1 MLVIQL
7 QVLVQDINVSISYG
21 EERDLAK
28 PILISASDL
37 WTEGIFRV
45 KTKFK
50 PRLSIKLDNSFSIV
64 RAKQVKLRYRV
75 ISDDEYALAWEACM
89 DMAQSISWK
98 RSASLGTERCAR
110 YMDSL
115 RLQEEQELT
124 IQRSQDAAANKKGDQ
139 QPADEGD
146 SILGFPTSLIS
157 NPVSYLVGGILSS
170 DSGSACV
177 QCMTPFSFFSRQYQ
191 CPACQSIVCI
201 PCSRHY
207 VQLNGKDPQ
216 VKTCD
221 RCFLKEKD
229 NEVCCP

>member
-21 EERDLAK
+21 EKRDLAK
-28 PILISASDL
+28 PVLISALDL

-75 ISDDEYALAWEACM
+75 ISDEEYALAWEACM

-98 RSASLGTERCAR
+98 RSAAIGAERCAQ

-115 RLQEEQELT
+115 RLQEEEELS
-124 IQRSQDAAANKKGDQ
+124 IQRSRDAAASKRGDQ
-139 QPADEGD
+139 QPDEAD

-170 DSGSACV
+170 DPGNSCA
-177 QCMTPFSFFSRQYQ
+177 QCMTPFSYFSRQHQ
-191 CPACQSIVCI
+191 CPACQNIVCI

-207 VQLNGKDPQ
+207 VQLNGKGPQ

-229 NEVCCP
+229 NEVRCM